1 MEVAVIGAGYVGL
14 IQAAG
19 LAHLGNRVRLGES
32 NGGRVAALKR
42 GELPIYE
49 PGLGDLFDRA
59 VNQGLLS
66 FHTDNLAAVHGAQ
79 VVFLTLP
86 TPPDGNGAAD
96 LSFIEAVID
105 EIGPHLGP
113 DVTLVTKSTVPVGTA
128 ARLQQRLADLGSDAG
143 IVSNPEFIAEGHA
156 VDDFLKAER
165 VVIGAFERSHANRV
179 AHLYR
184 GLSAEIVVTDP
195 ATAELVKYASNAY
208 LATRLTYANSIANLA
223 EDLGA
228 DAPTVLRAMGL
239 DRRIGPAFLR
249 PGPGYGGSCF
259 PKDTRAFLAIAL
271 NHGYDFSILRAVIE
285 ADELQRT
292 RIVDRCAALLDGSL
306 EGKRIAVWG
315 IAFKAGTDDTRESP
329 ALRLAAGLSLL
340 GADVV
345 MTDPEASTDD
355 FVTMPNPVAASRDA
369 ELVLVATEWPEFLR
383 AELDEVAKVMA
394 GDIVFDV
401 RNLLDPSA
409 VRAAGLRYVGL
420 GRPTA

>member
-19 LAHLGNRVRLGES
+19 LAHLGHTIRLGEADD
-32 NGGRVAALKR
+32 GRLAALER
-42 GELPIYE
+42 GELTIYE

-59 VNQGLLS
+59 VDQGLLS
-66 FHTDNLAAVHGAQ
+66 FHSDNLAAADGAD

-96 LSFIEAVID
+96 LSFIEAVTDQIA
-105 EIGPHLGP
+105 PHLGP
-113 DVTLVTKSTVPVGTA
+113 DVTLVIKSTVPVGTA
-128 ARLQQRLADLGSDAG
+128 SRLQQRLSDLGSSAG
-143 IVSNPEFIAEGHA
+143 VVSNPEFIAEGNA

-165 VVIGAFERSHANRV
+165 VVIGAFDRSHANRV
-179 AHLYR
+179 ADLYR
-184 GLSAEIVVTDP
+184 GLSAEIVMTDP

-228 DAPTVLRAMGL
+228 DATTVLRAMGL

-259 PKDTRAFLAIAL
+259 PKDTRAFLAVARDR
-271 NHGYDFSILRAVIE
+271 GYDFSILRAVIE

-355 FVTMPNPVAASRDA
+355 FATAPNAIAASTGAD
-369 ELVLVATEWPEFLR
+369 LVLVATEWPEFIR
-383 AELDEVAKVMA
+383 VPLDRVAQVMA
-394 GDIVFDV
+394 GDLVYDV
-401 RNLLDPSA
+401 RNLLEPSA